1 MNFTKEDFIQW
12 RQSAITKYVFDLV
25 AKKLATGIEEL
36 SYRAGENP
44 ITDREYVGK
53 IAAYRDLLG
62 ISFYELED
70 EDEH

>member
-1 MNFTKEDFIQW
+1 MITKEDFIQW
-12 RQSAITKYVFDLV
+12 RSEPVTKRVFELI
-25 AKKLATGIEEL
+25 AEKLNLGIEEL

-44 ITDREYVGK
+44 VTDREYVGK
-53 IAAYRDLLG
+53 ISAYRDLLG

>member
-1 MNFTKEDFIQW
+1 MITKEDFIQW
-12 RQSAITKYVFDLV
+12 RSEPVTKRVFELITE
-25 AKKLATGIEEL
+25 KLAQGIEEL
-36 SYRAGENP
+36 SYRAGENS

-62 ISFYELED
+62 ISYYELED